1 MPTCLRTALS
11 RALVVAIV
19 TATAAPAAR
28 AQHPEA
34 SAPMISKGRWRVS
47 PAVTTETE
55 FDNNVFL
62 LAPTKRDDVDA
73 PSGAEVTSRR
83 YAGMKSASDVI
94 TTARG
99 QLAVKGPGI
108 AGEPL
113 RITPSVSY
121 EFYALNSERRN
132 TTAQLALEQELPR
145 GSRAAFRARMT
156 PSYFKRN
163 YLADAVDANDDGSI
177 EPAERVYA
185 PAVYRETELAAAYRF
200 RLDKSTKK
208 SPFGAKLELSAGY
221 YGRAHEAPFA
231 ARDMS
236 GPTAG
241 MAVFLD
247 LTRRI
252 ALDLDYGFEALFASP
267 AREVMLLD
275 EAAFD
280 RDFNGNGSSNDFE
293 ARASELA
300 DHSRREH
307 NLGGTVR
314 FDFPGR
320 TTLAL
325 GYTHVRRRNTS
336 SEPYDLSNNGR
347 RTSRNDFGAE
357 LGMRLT
363 RDIRL
368 TAAAETSG
376 QSLNRTSDAA
386 GTVDETDYRRQ
397 RAKLRL
403 SYEF

>member
-1 MPTCLRTALS
+1 MPVCLRAALS
-11 RALVVAIV
+11 RTLVLAIV
-19 TATAAPAAR
+19 AAAAAPTAR
-28 AQHPEA
+28 AQHTES
-34 SAPMISKGRWRVS
+34 SAPTISKGRWRAS

-62 LAPTKRDDVDA
+62 LAPNKRDDVDA

-83 YAGMKSASDVI
+83 YAGMKSASDII

-99 QLAVKGPGI
+99 QLAIKGPGI
-108 AGEPL
+108 GGELL

-132 TTAQLALEQELPR
+132 TTLQIALEQELPR
-145 GSRAAFRARMT
+145 GARAAFRARMT

-163 YLADAVDANDDGSI
+163 YLADAVDADGSGSI
-177 EPAERVYA
+177 TPEERVYA
-185 PAVYRETELAAAYRF
+185 PAVYRESELSAAYRF

-208 SPFGAKLELSAGY
+208 SPFGAKLELSGGY
-221 YGRAHEAPFA
+221 YGRTYDVPFA

-241 MAVFLD
+241 VALFLD
-247 LTRRI
+247 LTRRV
-252 ALDLDYGFEALFASP
+252 ALDLDYGFEALSASP
-267 AREVMLLD
+267 TREIMLID
-275 EAAFD
+275 EADFG
-280 RDFNGNGSSNDFE
+280 RDFNGDGSTNDVD
-293 ARASELA
+293 ARANEFA

-307 NLGGTVR
+307 SLGGTLR
-314 FDFPGR
+314 FDLARR

-325 GYTHVRRRNTS
+325 GYAHVRRRNTS
-336 SEPYDLSNNGR
+336 SQPYDVSNNGR

-368 TAAAETSG
+368 TAAAERSG
-376 QSLNRTSDAA
+376 QSLNRTSDVI
-386 GTVDETDYRRQ
+386 GTVDETDYTRY